1 MATNKVMLQS
11 VNAQGRLMGFAN
23 LFRKEHNEW
32 WRTRTWLI
40 HTVIWLLLIN
50 GIVFGVLKSP
60 VPPEME
66 NAPPPPSGTMIF
78 VIMSGLMTGLGIIL
92 VMQGA
97 ILDEKKSGTAAWVL
111 SKPLSRP
118 AFILA
123 KLAAN
128 SLAALLIMVVLQ
140 GIVAFVQ
147 MRAFDPNPPA
157 LVPFLAGL
165 GLIALHLLFYL
176 TLTLMLGTLFKD
188 RAAVM
193 GITIGLLF
201 GAQFVA
207 GIFPVLVKIMPWW
220 IVMPVNEN
228 PQALA
233 HLVMS
238 GQPLPTVTPIIGT
251 AVLIVV
257 FVGVALWRFGR
268 EEF

>member
-1 MATNKVMLQS
+1 MATNKVILQS
-11 VNAQGRLMGFAN
+11 VNAQGRLMGFGS
-23 LFRKEHNEW
+23 LFRKENQGW

-40 HTVIWLLLIN
+40 HTVIWLVLIN
-50 GIVFGVLKSP
+50 GVVFGVLKSP

-66 NAPPPPSGTMIF
+66 NAPPPSGTMIF

-92 VMQGA
+92 VMQGS

-140 GIVAFVQ
+140 GVIAFVQ
-147 MRAFDPNPPA
+147 MRAFDTAPPD
-157 LVPFLAGL
+157 LLLFLAGL
-165 GLIALHLLFYL
+165 GLLALHLLFYL
-176 TLTLMLGTLFKD
+176 TLTLMLGTIFQD

-207 GIFPVLVKIMPWW
+207 GAFPFLVKIMPWLM
-220 IVMPVNEN
+220 IMPVNEN

-233 HLVMS
+233 HLVMM
-238 GQPLPTVTPIIGT
+238 GQPLPFVTPIIGT
-251 AVLIVV
+251 VVLIVI
-257 FVGVALWRFGR
+257 FVGVTLWRFGR

>member
-1 MATNKVMLQS
+1 
-11 VNAQGRLMGFAN
+11 MGFAN

-32 WRTRTWLI
+32 WGTRTWLI

-50 GIVFGVLKSP
+50 GIVLAVLKSP
-60 VPPEME
+60 EPPDVQ
-66 NAPPPPSGTMIF
+66 NSAPPSGIMIF
-78 VIMSGLMTGLGIIL
+78 VIMGGLMAGLGVIL

-123 KLAAN
+123 KLLAN

-140 GIVAFVQ
+140 GVIAFIQ
-147 MRAFDPNPPA
+147 MSAFDPAPPA
-157 LVPFLAGL
+157 LLPFIAGVGLL
-165 GLIALHLLFYL
+165 GLHLLFYL
-176 TLTLMLGTLFKD
+176 TLTLMLGTIFND
-188 RAAVM
+188 RAAVL

-201 GAQFVA
+201 GGQFVA
-207 GIFPVLVKIMPWW
+207 GLFPVLVKIMPWL
-220 IVMPVNEN
+220 IIMPVNEN
-228 PQALA
+228 RQGLA
-233 HLVMS
+233 QLVMS
-238 GQPLPTVTPIIGT
+238 GQSLPTVSPIIGT

>member
-32 WRTRTWLI
+32 WGTRTWLI
-40 HTVIWLLLIN
+40 HAIIWLLLIN
-50 GIVFGVLKSP
+50 GILFGVLKSP
-60 VPPEME
+60 VPAEME
-66 NAPPPPSGTMIF
+66 NAPPPPSGAMIF
-78 VIMSGLMTGLGIIL
+78 VMMSGLMAGLGIIL

-140 GIVAFVQ
+140 GVVAFVQ
-147 MRAFDPNPPA
+147 MRAFDPAPPA
-157 LVPFLAGL
+157 PLPFLAGL
-165 GLIALHLLFYL
+165 GLSALHLLFYL
-176 TLTLMLGTLFKD
+176 SLTLMLGTIFKD

-193 GITIGLLF
+193 GISIGLLF

-207 GIFPVLVKIMPWW
+207 GIFPVLVNVMPWL
-220 IVMPVNEN
+220 IIMPVNEH
-228 PQALA
+228 PLPLA
-233 HLVMS
+233 QLVMS
-238 GQPLPTVTPIIGT
+238 GQPLPFVTPIIGT
-251 AVLIVV
+251 AVLILV
-257 FVGVALWRFGR
+257 FVGVALWRFER

>member
-1 MATNKVMLQS
+1 MAANAALQ
-11 VNAQGRLMGFAN
+11 RLQESGWRRGFAN
-23 LFRKEHNEW
+23 VLRKENRDW
-32 WRTRTWLI
+32 WGTRTWLVHSI
-40 HTVIWLLLIN
+40 IWLVLIN
-50 GIVFGVLKSP
+50 GVVFGVLKSP
-60 VPPEME
+60 
-66 NAPPPPSGTMIF
+66 APTEVEDMMPAQGTMIF
-78 VIMSGLMTGLGIIL
+78 VMMSGLMAGLGIIL

-123 KLAAN
+123 KLVAN
-128 SLAALLIMVVLQ
+128 SVAALLIMIVLQ
-140 GIVAFVQ
+140 GVVAFVQ
-147 MRAFDPNPPA
+147 MQAFDPAPPA
-157 LVPFLAGL
+157 LAPFLAGL
-165 GLIALHLLFYL
+165 GMLALHLLFYL

-193 GITIGLLF
+193 GIAIGLLF
-201 GAQFVA
+201 GAQFIA
-207 GIFPVLVKIMPWW
+207 GIFPALVRIMPWW
-220 IVMPVNEN
+220 IIMPVNEN

-238 GQPLPTVTPIIGT
+238 GQPLPTLTPIIGS

-257 FVGVALWRFGR
+257 FVGVALWRFQR